1 MADAC
6 EGAVLGSH
14 MPWRAAFFLRACE
27 LALKNV
33 YCSVQE
39 DVVEAA
45 KLSNAHGFIM
55 ALPQGYDTRVTDKLL
70 SGGQR
75 QRIALARALI
85 RKPKVLILDEVK
97 PLPPQRIRSRV
108 THQLQPIAFSK

>member
-1 MADAC
+1 M
-6 EGAVLGSH
+6 
-14 MPWRAAFFLRACE
+14 
-27 LALKNV
+27 
-33 YCSVQE
+33 
-39 DVVEAA
+39 EAA

-97 PLPPQRIRSRV
+97 PLPPQQIRSPV
-108 THQLQPIAFSK
+108 THQLHPTAFSK